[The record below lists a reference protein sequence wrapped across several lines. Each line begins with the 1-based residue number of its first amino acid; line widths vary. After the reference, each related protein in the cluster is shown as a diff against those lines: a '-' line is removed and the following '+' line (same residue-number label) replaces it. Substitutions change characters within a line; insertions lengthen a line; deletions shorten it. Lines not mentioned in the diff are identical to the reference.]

1 MGYQI
6 LRFEKIKTRQSLEG
20 RCKHATRERQPQNAD
35 PALRGENQVDRTTL
49 ETLEAFDR
57 RIAELPK
64 IRKDNVRAV
73 EILVGFSPSE
83 AARLSK
89 TEQNRYFADS
99 KAWFVKLFGGP
110 KNLLNT
116 TIHADE
122 HTSRHMTMFV
132 MPIET
137 IKDDQTGEELGE
149 KFNCKHW
156 LGGAKRLSVLQTRFH
171 NDVAGHYELERG
183 IQGSKAKHQEVDRFY
198 AKVRAAIEDA
208 SLPDPDPPKHRVLR
222 DPDDEIKEAVEKRDA
237 QLQPQIAALAAQAR
251 EAELLRKQIGSLRRT
266 LAVKDKQIARLDEEI
281 KGLRKWIQKAQEAL
295 IEGGAKLVAF
305 RDRVVRGYKVWQE
318 ELLAK
323 RRGLKDRHRDQEI
336 ER

>member
-35 PALRGENQVDRTTL
+35 PALKCENHVDRTTR
-49 ETLEAFDR
+49 ETLQAFDR
-57 RIAELPK
+57 RLAELPK

-89 TEQNRYFADS
+89 AEQDRYFADA
-99 KAWFVKLFGGP
+99 KEWFVRLFGGP

-132 MPIET
+132 MPIEA
-137 IKDDQTGEELGE
+137 IKDEQTGKELGE

-156 LGGAKRLSVLQTRFH
+156 LGGAKRLSLLQTRFH
-171 NDVAGHYELERG
+171 NDVAGRYGLERG
-183 IQGSKAKHQEVDRFY
+183 IVGSKAKHQEVDRFY
-198 AKVRAAIEDA
+198 AKVQAAVEDA
-208 SLPDPDPPKHRVLR
+208 SLPDPDPPKHQVFR
-222 DPDDEIKEAVEKRDA
+222 DPNDEIKEAVERRDA
-237 QLQPQIAALAAQAR
+237 QLQPQIVALAAQAR
-251 EAELLRKQIGSLRRT
+251 EADLLRKQNRSLRGT
-266 LAVKDKQIARLDEEI
+266 LARKDEQITRLDEEI
-281 KGLRKWIQKAQEAL
+281 KGLRKWIQRAQEAL
-295 IEGGAKLVAF
+295 IEGGTKLAAF
-305 RDRVVRGYKVWQE
+305 RDKVVRGYRTWQD
-318 ELLAK
+318 ELLA
-323 RRGLKDRHRDQEI
+323 RRQDRHRKRGI

>member
-20 RCKHATRERQPQNAD
+20 RCKHATRERQPTNAD
-35 PALRGENQVDRTTL
+35 PALKGENLVARMTQ
-49 ETLEAFDR
+49 ETLEAFDLR
-57 RIAELPK
+57 LSELPK

-73 EILVGFSPSE
+73 EILIGFSPSE

-89 TEQNRYFADS
+89 EEQNRYFDDA
-99 KAWFVKLFGGP
+99 KAWFERLFGGP

-132 MPIET
+132 MPIQT
-137 IKDDQTGEELGE
+137 SKDEQTGQVLGE
-149 KFNCKHW
+149 KLNCKHW
-156 LGGAKRLSVLQTRFH
+156 LGGARRLSLLQTRFH
-171 NDVAGHYELERG
+171 SDVAARYGLERG

-198 AKVRAAIEDA
+198 ARVQEALGDA
-208 SLPDPDPPKHRVLR
+208 SLPAADSPKHKVLI
-222 DPDDEIKEAVEKRDA
+222 DPNLEIKEAVEKRDA

-251 EAELLRKQIGSLRRT
+251 EADLLRKQNKALRKT
-266 LAVKDKQIARLDEEI
+266 LAAKDKQIARLDEEI

-295 IEGGAKLVAF
+295 IEGGTKLAAF
-305 RDRVVRGYKVWQE
+305 RDKVVRGYKIWQE

-323 RRGLKDRHRDQEI
+323 RWDRHRGRGI

>member
-35 PALRGENQVDRTTL
+35 PALKGENQVDRMTQ
-49 ETLEAFDR
+49 ETLEAFDCR
-57 RIAELPK
+57 LAELPK

-89 TEQNRYFADS
+89 GEQDRYFADA
-99 KAWFVKLFGGP
+99 KTWFTKLFGGP

-137 IKDDQTGEELGE
+137 IKDEQTGQELGE

-156 LGGAKRLSVLQTRFH
+156 LGGARRLSFLQTRFH
-171 NDVAGHYELERG
+171 SDIAARYGLERG
-183 IQGSKAKHQEVDRFY
+183 IQGSKATHQEVDRFY
-198 AKVRAAIEDA
+198 ARVHEAFEDA
-208 SLPDPDPPKHRVLR
+208 SLPNPDPPKHKVFIN
-222 DPDDEIKEAVEKRDA
+222 PNDEIMEAVENRDA
-237 QLQPQIAALAAQAR
+237 QLQPKIEALAAQAR
-251 EAELLRKQIGSLRRT
+251 EADLLRKQNRALRKT
-266 LAVKDKQIARLDEEI
+266 LAAKDNQIARLGEEI
-281 KGLRKWIQKAQEAL
+281 RGLRKWIQRAQEAL
-295 IEGGAKLVAF
+295 IEGGSKLATF
-305 RDRVVRGYKVWQE
+305 RDKVIRGYKTWQE
-318 ELLAK
+318 ELRAK
-323 RRGLKDRHRDQEI
+323 RQDRDRDRGI
-336 ER
+336 ERLGR

>member
-1 MGYQI
+1 MQ
-6 LRFEKIKTRQSLEG
+6 TRHP
-20 RCKHATRERQPQNAD
+20 RAPTQNAD
-35 PALRGENQVDRTTL
+35 PALKGENQVDRTTQ

-57 RIAELPK
+57 RLAELPK

-89 TEQNRYFADS
+89 TEQDRYFADA

-137 IKDDQTGEELGE
+137 IKDEQTGQVLGE

-156 LGGAKRLSVLQTRFH
+156 LGGAKRLSLLQTRFH
-171 NDVAGHYELERG
+171 SDVAGRYGLERG
-183 IQGSKAKHQEVDRFY
+183 ILGSKAKHQEVDRFY
-198 AKVRAAIEDA
+198 AKVQAAMEDA
-208 SLPDPDPPKHRVLR
+208 SLPDPDPPKHQVFR
-222 DPDDEIKEAVEKRDA
+222 DPNDEIKEAVEKRDA

-251 EAELLRKQIGSLRRT
+251 EADLLRKQNRSLRRT
-266 LAVKDKQIARLDEEI
+266 LAA
-281 KGLRKWIQKAQEAL
+281 KGQT
-295 IEGGAKLVAF
+295 
-305 RDRVVRGYKVWQE
+305 DRSS
-318 ELLAK
+318 
-323 RRGLKDRHRDQEI
+323 RRGDQRAAQVDPKGSGGPHRGGNQTRRLQGQSRPRLQDLARRAPGEAPGASSRTRNRAI
-336 ER
+336 NRAIDDPTSV

>member
-35 PALRGENQVDRTTL
+35 PALKCENHVDRTTR

-57 RIAELPK
+57 RIAELHK
-64 IRKDNVRAV
+64 IRKDNVRAM

-83 AARLSK
+83 TARLSK
-89 TEQNRYFADS
+89 TEQDRYFAES

-137 IKDDQTGEELGE
+137 IKDERSGEELGE

-156 LGGAKRLSVLQTRFH
+156 LGGAKRLSLLQTRFH
-171 NDVAGHYELERG
+171 NDVAGRYELERG

-198 AKVRAAIEDA
+198 SKVQAAIEDA
-208 SLPDPDPPKHRVLR
+208 SLPDPKPLTHRLLR
-222 DPDDEIKEAVEKRDA
+222 DPNDEIKEAVEKRDA
-237 QLQPQIAALAAQAR
+237 QLQPQIEALAAQAR
-251 EAELLRKQIGSLRRT
+251 EAELLRKQIRALRRT
-266 LAVKDKQIARLDEEI
+266 LVVKDKQIARLDEEI
-281 KGLRKWIQKAQEAL
+281 KGLRKWIQRAQEAL
-295 IEGGAKLVAF
+295 IEGGTKLAAL
-305 RDRVVRGYKVWQE
+305 RDKVIRGYRTWQD
-318 ELLAK
+318 ELLA
-323 RRGLKDRHRDQEI
+323 RRQDRHRKLGI

>member
-20 RCKHATRERQPQNAD
+20 RCRHATRERQPQNAD

-49 ETLEAFDR
+49 ETLKAFDR
-57 RIAELPK
+57 RVAELPK

-89 TEQNRYFADS
+89 TEQDRYFADS

-156 LGGAKRLSVLQTRFH
+156 LGGAKRLSLLQTRFH
-171 NDVAGHYELERG
+171 NDVAGRYELERG

-198 AKVRAAIEDA
+198 ARVQEALEDA
-208 SLPDPDPPKHRVLR
+208 SLPEADPAKHKVLVDPNL
-222 DPDDEIKEAVEKRDA
+222 EIKEAIENRDA
-237 QLQPQIAALAAQAR
+237 QLQPKIAALAAQAQ
-251 EAELLRKQIGSLRRT
+251 EADLLRKQNRALRKT
-266 LAVKDKQIARLDEEI
+266 LAAKDRQIARLDEEI

-295 IEGGAKLVAF
+295 IEGGAKLAAF
-305 RDRVVRGYKVWQE
+305 RDRVIRGYRSWQE
-318 ELLAK
+318 ELRAK
-323 RRGLKDRHRDQEI
+323 HQDRHQERGI

>member
-35 PALRGENQVDRTTL
+35 PTLKGENRRDRTTQ

-57 RIAELPK
+57 RLAELRK

-73 EILVGFSPSE
+73 EILVAFSPSE

-89 TEQNRYFADS
+89 IEQDHYFADA
-99 KAWFVKLFGGP
+99 KAWFVRLFGGP

-137 IKDDQTGEELGE
+137 VKDEQTGKEQEE

-156 LGGAKRLSVLQTRFH
+156 LGGAKRLSLLQTRFH
-171 NDVAGHYELERG
+171 DDVAGRYGLERG
-183 IQGSKAKHQEVDRFY
+183 ILGSKAKHQEVDRFY
-198 AKVRAAIEDA
+198 ANVRAAAEDA
-208 SLPDPDPPKHRVLR
+208 LLPDADPPKHHVLR
-222 DPDDEIKEAVEKRDA
+222 DPNDEIKEAVEKRDA
-237 QLQPQIAALAAQAR
+237 QLQPQITALAAQAR
-251 EAELLRKQIGSLRRT
+251 EADLLRKQNKSLRRT
-266 LAVKDKQIARLDEEI
+266 LAEKDKQIARLDEEI
-281 KGLRKWIQKAQEAL
+281 KGLRKWIQNAQEAL
-295 IEGGAKLVAF
+295 IEGGTKLAAF

-318 ELLAK
+318 QLLAK
-323 RRGLKDRHRDQEI
+323 RQDRHREQGI
-336 ER
+336 KR

>member
-35 PALRGENQVDRTTL
+35 PALQGENHRDRTTQ

-57 RIAELPK
+57 RLAEIPK

-83 AARLSK
+83 ALRLSK
-89 TEQNRYFADS
+89 AEQDRYFGDA

-110 KNLLNT
+110 QNLLNT

-137 IKDDQTGEELGE
+137 IKEEQTGKERGE

-156 LGGAKRLSVLQTRFH
+156 LGGAKRLSLLQTRFH
-171 NDVAGHYELERG
+171 DDVAGHYGLERG
-183 IQGSKAKHQEVDRFY
+183 ILGSKAKHQEVDRFY
-198 AKVRAAIEDA
+198 AKVHAAIEDA
-208 SLPDPDPPKHRVLR
+208 SLPDPDPPRHRVFR
-222 DPDDEIKEAVEKRDA
+222 DPNDEMKEAVENRDA
-237 QLQPQIAALAAQAR
+237 QLQPKIAVLAAQAR
-251 EAELLRKQIGSLRRT
+251 EADLLRKQNRSLRST
-266 LAVKDKQIARLDEEI
+266 LAAKDKEIARLDEEI
-281 KGLRKWIQKAQEAL
+281 KGLRKWIQRAQEAI
-295 IEGGAKLVAF
+295 IEGGTKLAAF
-305 RDRVVRGYKVWQE
+305 RDKVVQGYKTWQE
-318 ELLAK
+318 DLRLK
-323 RRGLKDRHRDQEI
+323 REDRHR
-336 ER
+336 ERGIYR

>member
-35 PALRGENQVDRTTL
+35 PALKGENHRDRTTQ
-49 ETLEAFDR
+49 ETLVAFDR
-57 RIAELPK
+57 RLADLPK

-89 TEQNRYFADS
+89 IEQDHYFADA

-137 IKDDQTGEELGE
+137 VKDEQTGMELVE

-156 LGGAKRLSVLQTRFH
+156 LGGARRLSLLQTRFH
-171 NDVAGHYELERG
+171 DDVAGRYGLERG
-183 IQGSKAKHQEVDRFY
+183 VVGSKAKHQEVDRFY
-198 AKVRAAIEDA
+198 ARVQEAIEGA
-208 SLPDPDPPKHRVLR
+208 SLPEADPPKHKVLV
-222 DPDDEIKEAVEKRDA
+222 DPNIEIKEAVEKRDA
-237 QLQPQIAALAAQAR
+237 QLQPKFAALAAHAH
-251 EAELLRKQIGSLRRT
+251 EADLLRKQNRALRNT
-266 LAVKDKQIARLDEEI
+266 LAAKDKQIARLDEEN

-295 IEGGAKLVAF
+295 IEGGTKLASF
-305 RDRVVRGYKVWQE
+305 RDKVVQGYRTWHE

-323 RRGLKDRHRDQEI
+323 RQDRHRKRGI